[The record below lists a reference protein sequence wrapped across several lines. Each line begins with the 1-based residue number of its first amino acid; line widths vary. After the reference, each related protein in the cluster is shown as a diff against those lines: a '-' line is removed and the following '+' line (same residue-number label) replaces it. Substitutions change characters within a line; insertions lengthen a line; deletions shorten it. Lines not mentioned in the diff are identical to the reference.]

1 MSQALLYAFVAGVA
15 LPLGA
20 AYGMWLRPSKT
31 QTSLLLAFASG
42 ALITA
47 VAYELF
53 GSAFEKHAPAASVSF
68 ICGAVVFVLADTWL
82 EKRTKLSAAS
92 GAALGFALLAGEIL
106 DGVPENLA
114 LGVTLVEKSG
124 FVILVAI
131 FIANFPEAIVGSQR
145 MSDAGMSKQK
155 VMAIWSVSGTVL
167 AIPVI
172 VGYSALEGMPE
183 IGLAVPLGFAAG
195 AIMASLADTLMP
207 EAFSEGGPKVALATA
222 LGFLTTFLASTF
234 S

>member
-1 MSQALLYAFVAGVA
+1 
-15 LPLGA
+15 
-20 AYGMWLRPSKT
+20 
-31 QTSLLLAFASG
+31 
-42 ALITA
+42 
-47 VAYELF
+47 
-53 GSAFEKHAPAASVSF
+53 
-68 ICGAVVFVLADTWL
+68 
-82 EKRTKLSAAS
+82 
-92 GAALGFALLAGEIL
+92 
-106 DGVPENLA
+106 
-114 LGVTLVEKSG
+114 
-124 FVILVAI
+124 
-131 FIANFPEAIVGSQR
+131 

-207 EAFSEGGPKVALATA
+207 EAFSEGGPKIALATA

>member
-1 MSQALLYAFVAGVA
+1 M
-15 LPLGA
+15 
-20 AYGMWLRPSKT
+20 
-31 QTSLLLAFASG
+31 
-42 ALITA
+42 
-47 VAYELF
+47 
-53 GSAFEKHAPAASVSF
+53 
-68 ICGAVVFVLADTWL
+68 FVLADTWL
-82 EKRTKLSAAS
+82 ENRTKSSAAS

-145 MSDAGMSKQK
+145 MSDAGMSRRK

-167 AIPVI
+167 AVPVI
-172 VGYSALEGMPE
+172 VGYRALAGMPE

-195 AIMASLADTLMP
+195 AIMASLADALMP
-207 EAFSEGGPKVALATA
+207 EAFSEGGPKIALATA